1 MKMSEQLNEILDI
14 VCTYH
19 QVEIEDIKGP
29 GRNRELVSAR
39 QMFCSLAK
47 KLTRHTVTS
56 IGEKINRDHSTVSYS
71 HKIVDTLLEYDK
83 FLQYDYD
90 TIFKIFPNLHE
101 IKNIMKNNFKVYKTS
116 DMVGAVGTYKVGTII
131 GTKYLELVK
140 ALGEP
145 TVSVPSGDNKVQV
158 EWIIDFND
166 DRYTIYDWKTY
177 DRVYTIDELNTWS
190 VGGKKEPSKFIERVN
205 EIINTVQN

>member
-1 MKMSEQLNEILDI
+1 
-14 VCTYH
+14 
-19 QVEIEDIKGP
+19 
-29 GRNRELVSAR
+29 
-39 QMFCSLAK
+39 
-47 KLTRHTVTS
+47 
-56 IGEKINRDHSTVSYS
+56 
-71 HKIVDTLLEYDK
+71 
-83 FLQYDYD
+83 
-90 TIFKIFPNLHE
+90 
-101 IKNIMKNNFKVYKTS
+101 
-116 DMVGAVGTYKVGTII
+116 MVGAVGTYKVGTII

-190 VGGKKEPSKFIERVN
+190 VGGKTEPSKFIERVN